1 VLVELSSASVL
12 SKRFKTSPTQLKALP
27 IKLESTIMNLHQKS
41 FFGELSAFGT
51 VLLTLALFVISLPA
65 IFLSTTKPVQRQQS
79 NQEEYVEAS
88 VSS

>member
-1 VLVELSSASVL
+1 
-12 SKRFKTSPTQLKALP
+12 
-27 IKLESTIMNLHQKS
+27 MNLHQKS

-51 VLLTLALFVISLPA
+51 VLLTLTLFVISLPA